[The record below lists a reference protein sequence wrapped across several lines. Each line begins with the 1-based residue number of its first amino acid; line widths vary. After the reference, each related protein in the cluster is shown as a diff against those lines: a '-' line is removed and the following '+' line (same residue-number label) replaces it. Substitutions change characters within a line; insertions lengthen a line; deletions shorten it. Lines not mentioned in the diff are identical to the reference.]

1 MTLPARSGFAEQR
14 RDELLRELR
23 AHGAIQVTE
32 MSKRLGVSEV
42 TLRRDVNA
50 LVDLGIADRVHGGA
64 ILRDMPARGA
74 SPRANA
80 PRFTVGMVVPSTNY
94 YWPTVFADAR
104 TMADEMGVRLVVRA
118 STYDIADHQKQIA
131 QLIAQGVEALI
142 VAPATDAPEADRLLH
157 WLDQLEIPVVL
168 AERVPVDP
176 REFGTLEWAA
186 SDHAAGARLAVSHLI
201 SLGHTRIG
209 LFDLGA
215 SNPTV
220 PQLRRGWSDE
230 LARHGINPRVQL
242 LGSSRPFATE
252 DRDAAIDEA
261 LRQCVETRTTALVI
275 LPDPYAVF
283 FAQRAVEQGVR
294 IPDDLAIVAYDDEV
308 AHAAD
313 PPLTAVRPPKRH
325 VGRLAV
331 ELAVAQLAEG
341 VRRPPHR
348 VHVGA
353 HLVVRASTAGVPSG
367 DGR

>member
-1 MTLPARSGFAEQR
+1 MTLPPRAGFAEQR

-64 ILRDMPARGA
+64 ILRDVPGRAA

-80 PRFTVGMVVPSTNY
+80 PRFTIGMVVPSTNY

-104 TMADEMGVRLVVRA
+104 TMAEEMGVRLVVRA

-131 QLIAQGVEALI
+131 QLMAQGVQALI

-157 WLDQLEIPVVL
+157 WLDRLEIPVVL

-186 SDHAAGARLAVSHLI
+186 SDHAAGARLAVSHLVE
-201 SLGHTRIG
+201 LGHERIG

-242 LGSSRPFATE
+242 QGDSRAFATE
-252 DRDAAIDEA
+252 ARDAAIDEA
-261 LRQCVETRTTALVI
+261 LDRCAETQTTALVI

-283 FAQRAVEQGVR
+283 FAQRAVERGVR
-294 IPDDLAIVAYDDEV
+294 IPEDLAIIAYDDEV
-308 AHAAD
+308 AHTAD
-313 PPLTAVRPPKRH
+313 PPLTAIRPPKRH
-325 VGRLAV
+325 VGRLVV

-341 VRRPPHR
+341 ARRPPHR

-353 HLVVRASTAGVPSG
+353 QLVVRASTLT
-367 DGR
+367 